1 MRCKRLESKKGS
13 FSTTSPLTF
22 FWASMEKLFSICVVA
37 GFQNYRFPAH
47 CRHRKFKV
55 VLAQAALN
63 TLLGGEKAKG
73 GAGRQKLDQQP
84 EPFSRELAAHQ
95 VDAGNVPTGLVET
108 CDNTFGDG
116 IASHKDDGDGCRD
129 RLRGSGRRCATSRGD
144 QGRLQRRQFGCQFP
158 QLIVLSV
165 GPAILDLRRLALDV
179 PKSSKPAQKA

>member
-63 TLLGGEKAKG
+63 TLLVGEKSNG
-73 GAGRQKLDQQP
+73 SAGRQKLDQQRKP
-84 EPFSRELAAHQ
+84 LSGEFAAHQ
-95 VDAGNVPTGLVET
+95 VDTGNVRTGLVET
-108 CDNTFGDG
+108 RDNSLAYGV
-116 IASHKDDGDGCRD
+116 ASHKNDGDGCRH
-129 RLRGSGRRCATSRGD
+129 RLRGSRRRC
-144 QGRLQRRQFGCQFP
+144 
-158 QLIVLSV
+158 
-165 GPAILDLRRLALDV
+165 
-179 PKSSKPAQKA
+179 